1 MFAAILLLSVLQAAD
16 QGLLP
21 LDGALWKGTLE
32 ISLQGE
38 AVNQYLGNRLNEE
51 GELALFD
58 QEKGRLQCQV
68 SLRLHFYLNALGE
81 FTLYAEEQAQLSEE
95 LKLESKYKKVE
106 EFMEP
111 GGIKV
116 PAEVQY
122 VESKETTCAYGRE
135 ASYDRDSFTLGSL
148 QFQPKGRMDR
158 KGEIAITGN
167 LLLHYEGTGKFQ
179 RRLERQPSGD
189 FAVLNETANI
199 RKSLEIPLNFSLRV
213 EHRRKALAGQLQVQ
227 HKMSNPFVREEGAD
241 TRGRDIYND
250 RIVASGSYQLEPVN
264 Q

>member
-1 MFAAILLLSVLQAAD
+1 MFAAILLLSLLQAKD

-32 ISLQGE
+32 ISVQGE
-38 AVNQYLGNRLNEE
+38 ALNQYIGNRLNEE

-58 QEKGRLQCQV
+58 QEKGRLQCQI
-68 SLRLHFYLNALGE
+68 SLRLQFYLNALGE
-81 FTLYAEEQAQLSEE
+81 FTLFAEERAQLAEE

-122 VESKETTCAYGRE
+122 VESKETTCSYGRE
-135 ASYDRDSFTLGSL
+135 ASYDRASFTLGSL

-158 KGEIAITGN
+158 KGEIAIAGT
-167 LLLHYEGTGKFQ
+167 LLLRYEGTGKYQ

-199 RKSLEIPLNFSLRV
+199 SKSLEIPLNFSVRV
-213 EHRRKALAGQLQVQ
+213 EHRRKSLAGPLPVQLR
-227 HKMSNPFVREEGAD
+227 MSNPFVREEGAD
-241 TRGRDIYND
+241 TRGKDIYTD
-250 RIVASGSYQLEPVN
+250 RLVVSGTYQLEPVN
-264 Q
+264 P